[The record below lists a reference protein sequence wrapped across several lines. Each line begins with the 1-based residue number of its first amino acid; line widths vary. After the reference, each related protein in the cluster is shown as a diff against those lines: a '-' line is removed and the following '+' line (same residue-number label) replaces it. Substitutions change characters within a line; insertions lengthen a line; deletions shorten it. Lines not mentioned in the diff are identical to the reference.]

1 MNAKTDESHGAVAGQ
16 VERSVRPR
24 LWVVRVV
31 REAYVLADSEGD
43 ALEAQGEIERWEDN
57 PEVTAMP
64 DNNAIRL
71 RGWDDDPERCVVY
84 GVDANITLAEA
95 RRLCSEA

>member
-1 MNAKTDESHGAVAGQ
+1 MEADKVESHGAVAGQ

-31 REAYVLADSEGD
+31 REAYVLADSEEA
-43 ALEAQGEIERWEDN
+43 ALEARGEIERWEDN

-84 GVDANITLAEA
+84 GADANITLAGA
-95 RRLCSEA
+95 RRLCSVA